1 METVRRVGFIAVAA
15 ALLAWL
21 PGQAEAQDVGA
32 AVDGWGGIA
41 IPAANAGEFQDIG
54 PSFGLGFEY
63 LVADRLFVRASGAA
77 DLLRGSDAGDLDGP
91 PGGLDA
97 PDMTLFHFSAGLG
110 VRLTP
115 PDETNWDISAS
126 LEAGG
131 SSVTTD
137 DFPEGTVTP
146 EGETDFSETYFS
158 MSPGVRVGHVF
169 ADRYTLFFRS
179 QPHFVFT
186 DAEDTAVFSQFD
198 SGIESGGF
206 DNLWSLPITVG
217 LQVQF

>member
-1 METVRRVGFIAVAA
+1 VGIIAVAA

-41 IPAANAGEFQDIG
+41 IPAADLGEFQDFG

-63 LVADRLFVRASGAA
+63 LVTDRLFLRASGGA
-77 DLLRGSDAGDLDGP
+77 DLHSGSDAGDLDGP

-97 PDMTLFHFSAGLG
+97 PDVTLVHFGGGVG

-131 SSVTTD
+131 TSVTTD
-137 DFPEGTVTP
+137 DFPAGATPP
-146 EGETDFSETYFS
+146 EGATDFSETYFS
-158 MSPGVRVGHVF
+158 LSPGLRIGYLF
-169 ADRYTLFFRS
+169 GGRYNLFFRS
-179 QPHFVFT
+179 QPRFALA
-186 DAEDTAVFSQFD
+186 DAEDTAVFAQFD
-198 SGIESGGF
+198 SNLDSGGF
-206 DNLWSLPITVG
+206 DSIWNLPLTAG
-217 LQVQF
+217 LQVRF